1 MMDYY
6 KKTADEIVEE
16 FSSQTKA
23 GLSNQEAQKRYEKYG
38 PNRFAEEEERFHG
51 EKDFTQFNGLYHVSF
66 NSGGDYFILYRY
78 CH

>member
-38 PNRFAEEEERFHG
+38 PNRFAEEK
-51 EKDFTQFNGLYHVSF
+51 KDSMVKK
-66 NSGGDYFILYRY
+66 ILLSLT
-78 CH
+78 